1 MTVRPVSRV
10 ANWIIIDPTP
20 PAPFR
25 TRSVPHAIA
34 YHEGANEERDEE
46 RGNPVAKAGRRHF
59 DGTPSRLSAPQFR
72 TPR

>member
-1 MTVRPVSRV
+1 
-10 ANWIIIDPTP
+10 
-20 PAPFR
+20 
-25 TRSVPHAIA
+25 VPHAIA